1 MRSQSESASPFMFGQ
16 VPITIE
22 RPAYAAARGH
32 VVARVG
38 IGPNWHTAEGK
49 TPERAAKWLR
59 VRLAGLFAYGDTV
72 QRGGTYAQA
81 SIAQRKARRAQMARE
96 IEPGSRNPS
105 GGRKNCGGVGRKLV
119 PPGAEAQ
126 S

>member
-1 MRSQSESASPFMFGQ
+1 MSASVTRSEENTASPFMFGQ

-22 RPAYAAARGH
+22 RPAYAASRGH

-59 VRLAGLFAYGDTV
+59 VRLAGLFAYGDV
-72 QRGGTYAQA
+72 SQ
-81 SIAQRKARRAQMARE
+81 KA
-96 IEPGSRNPS
+96 GRNSDHHHDS
-105 GGRKNCGGVGRKLV
+105 GGNPNHREGAHGV
-119 PPGAEAQ
+119 
-126 S
+126 

>member
-1 MRSQSESASPFMFGQ
+1 MTLRVQEMIAPFMYGDL
-16 VPITIE
+16 PITIE

-59 VRLAGLFAYGDTV
+59 VRLAGLFAYGDTC
-72 QRGGTYAQA
+72 RCGGSYKQAYA
-81 SIAQRKARRAQMARE
+81 AQGKAWRAQMKRE
-96 IEPGSRNPS
+96 RAS
-105 GGRKNCGGVGRKLV
+105 GAAILNCGGVGRKLE
-119 PPGAEAQ
+119 PPAAASSEAR

>member
-1 MRSQSESASPFMFGQ
+1 MTRSQEIGASAFMYGQ

-22 RPAYAAARGH
+22 RPAYAAARGN

-38 IGPNWHTAEGK
+38 IGSNWHTAEGK

-59 VRLAGLFAYGDTV
+59 VRLAGLFAYGDTC
-72 QRGGTYAQA
+72 RSGGSYKQA
-81 SIAQRKARRAQMARE
+81 FIAQGKAWRAQMARE
-96 IEPGSRNPS
+96 RES
-105 GGRKNCGGVGRKLV
+105 GAAILNCGGVGRKLV
-119 PPGAEAQ
+119 PPAAEVQ